1 MKTRFENH
9 DKDSIDGGQL
19 LAATVRS
26 AAPGGINMLAH
37 RNDSHLSCDNMY
49 DNTLQ
54 LITGRFGPVLLA
66 FPTFIALSPSLP
78 VRPARLRNIK
88 NYNLCKARGMSKGQ
102 GSIAR
107 RSQMQDKEIQNKVGL
122 LGGES
127 KRNSREKNYIIN
139 DPPPLQYVSVL
150 IKAPGG
156 QDLIVHV
163 TPEYGQSLDELREA
177 VLEGLTHC
185 GLAKGADGVWTV
197 DFVEPDYGTSEK
209 YTEERCKPFPTT
221 EVTI

>member
-9 DKDSIDGGQL
+9 DKDSIDGGPIFT
-19 LAATVRS
+19 ATVE
-26 AAPGGINMLAH
+26 AVATGGIYILVH
-37 RNDSHLSCDNMY
+37 KIYSHLSCAYIY
-49 DNTLQ
+49 DDASQ
-54 LITGRFGPVLLA
+54 FHTGHLGPVLSTFLA
-66 FPTFIALSPSLP
+66 FNVFSPSLSA
-78 VRPARLRNIK
+78 RPARLRNIK

-102 GSIAR
+102 GSITR